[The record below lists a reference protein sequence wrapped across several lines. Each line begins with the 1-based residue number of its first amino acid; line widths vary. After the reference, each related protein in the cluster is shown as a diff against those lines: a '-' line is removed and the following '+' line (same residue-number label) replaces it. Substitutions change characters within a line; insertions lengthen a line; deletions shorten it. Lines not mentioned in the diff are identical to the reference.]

1 MAHDRRRPSRDQ
13 GVVMPLSEQ
22 TRAEISRQR
31 ELYPQPRSAI
41 LPALWAVQHELGYLA
56 PEGMEEVARILEL
69 APSEVQA
76 VATFYSMY
84 FQKPAGRHTVMV
96 CVNVACALRGAD
108 DVVAYLERALG
119 CPSGSTTADG
129 LFTWQSTIECL
140 GACGYAPM
148 MQVDHHFF
156 ENLTPAKIDAIL
168 DRVAGEAGDDGH
180 ATVQAAAVPKAPT
193 SVAPPPAEA
202 EGPPSDARMPGTVE
216 GESAP
221 GQKR

>member
-1 MAHDRRRPSRDQ
+1 MA
-13 GVVMPLSEQ
+13 LSEQ
-22 TRAEISRQR
+22 TRVEISRQKER
-31 ELYPQPRSAI
+31 YPSARSAI

-56 PEGMEEVARILEL
+56 PAGMEEVARILDL

-84 FQKPAGRHTVMV
+84 FQKPGGRHTVMV

-119 CPSGSTTADG
+119 CPSGRTTADG
-129 LFTWQSTIECL
+129 MFTWQSTIECL

-148 MQVDHHFF
+148 MQVDHRFY

-180 ATVQAAAVPKAPT
+180 ATMQAVAMPKAPP

-202 EGPPSDARMPGTVE
+202 EGPPSDARMPGTVK
-216 GESAP
+216 GESVP
-221 GQKR
+221 GQKRRRRGRPEGNDL

>member
-1 MAHDRRRPSRDQ
+1 
-13 GVVMPLSEQ
+13 VPLSEA
-22 TRAEISRQR
+22 TRDEISRQKER
-31 ELYPQPRSAI
+31 YPSARSAI

-56 PEGMEEVARILEL
+56 PEGMEEVARILDM

-84 FQKPAGRHTVMV
+84 FQRPAGRHTVMV

-129 LFTWQSTIECL
+129 MFTWQSTIECL

-148 MQVDHHFF
+148 MQIDHRFH

-168 DRVAGEAGDDGH
+168 DRVAGEAADDGH
-180 ATVQAAAVPKAPT
+180 ATTPPTAVPTAPT
-193 SVAPPPAEA
+193 PVTSPPAEA
-202 EGPPSDARMPGTVE
+202 EGPPSDARMPGMVE
-216 GESAP
+216 GESVP
-221 GQKR
+221 GQTRGRRGRPEGNDL